1 METQCLP
8 QVRCLDPM
16 QGKETR
22 VTVMVRGK
30 AIVAVEDD
38 SYPIPADTVVIP
50 GENLLLAPSL
60 ADLYSYSGEP
70 GHEDRETLRQLVKTA
85 IAGGFTDVAILP
97 NTDPPLDQPQ
107 TLQWLKQRL
116 NQIERG
122 NSHHQGPGGH
132 QAENWPDSATVQCH
146 WWGSVTQ
153 GNQGKQL
160 TEWGELDQAGVIG
173 FSDGGAIQDWRLLQ
187 RALEYGAMAGKPLAL
202 VPLNLSL
209 RGNGVMREGPLAIQ
223 LGLPPD
229 PVMSEAAAIASLLEL
244 LPHYS
249 TPVHIMRLSTAR
261 GVELIAQ
268 AKSQGLNCTA
278 SVNWHHLLL
287 SNGAIA
293 HGLPPHTPHYDPNL
307 RFDPPLGNEGD
318 RLALIDG
325 IKNGVIDG
333 IAVDHQAFTYE
344 EKTQTFAETP
354 PGAIGYELVLPC
366 LWQGLVEK
374 DLITP
379 MVLWRALS
387 TNPRQCLGLSK
398 VNRPRILFD
407 PDQAWT
413 LKRGTLQTSAY
424 NSPWWNHSLKGRV
437 VAWES

>member
-1 METQCLP
+1 METQCRP
-8 QVRCLDPM
+8 QVRCLDPI
-16 QGKETR
+16 QGKEIR
-22 VTVMVRGK
+22 VTVMVQGN

-38 SYPIPADTVVIP
+38 SHPIPTDAVVVP
-50 GENLLLAPSL
+50 GDNLLLAPSL

-70 GHEDRETLRQLVKTA
+70 GHEDRETLGQLLQTA
-85 IAGGFTDVAILP
+85 IAGGFGDIAILP
-97 NTDPPLDQPQ
+97 NTDPPLDRPQ
-107 TLQWLKQRL
+107 TLQWLEQRL
-116 NQIERG
+116 NQMAGVNAHPRE
-122 NSHHQGPGGH
+122 QGED
-132 QAENWPDSATVQCH
+132 AATVQCH
-146 WWGSVTQ
+146 WWGSVTH

-202 VPLNLSL
+202 VPLNSSL

-244 LPHYS
+244 LPHYL
-249 TPVHIMRLSTAR
+249 TPVHLMRISTAR

-318 RLALIDG
+318 RLALIEG
-325 IKNGVIDG
+325 IKNGVIDA
-333 IAVDHQAFTYE
+333 IAVDHHAFTYE
-344 EKTQTFAETP
+344 EKTQTFAEAP

-374 DLITP
+374 GLVTATE
-379 MVLWRALS
+379 LWRALS
-387 TNPRQCLGLSK
+387 TNPRQCLGLPK
-398 VNRPRILFD
+398 LNPPRILFD
-407 PDQAWT
+407 PGLAWT
-413 LKRGTLQTSAY
+413 LQRGALQTSAY
-424 NSPWWNHSLKGRV
+424 NSPWWGHSLKGAV
-437 VAWES
+437 VAWEV

>member
-1 METQCLP
+1 METQCRP
-8 QVRCLDPM
+8 RVRYLDPL
-16 QGKETR
+16 QGRETR
-22 VTVMVRGK
+22 VTVIVRGNSV
-30 AIVAVEDD
+30 VAVEDD
-38 SYPIPADTVVIP
+38 AYSIPPEAVVLP

-70 GHEDRETLRQLVKTA
+70 GHEDRETLGQLIKTA
-85 IAGGFTDVAILP
+85 IAGGFGDIAILP
-97 NTDPPLDQPQ
+97 NTDPPLDRPQ
-107 TLQWLKQRL
+107 TLQWLEQRL
-116 NQIERG
+116 NQIG
-122 NSHHQGPGGH
+122 HGDFHHQP
-132 QAENWPDSATVQCH
+132 QSLENSGQFQCH

-153 GNQGKQL
+153 SNQGKQL

-202 VPLNLSL
+202 VPLNSSL

-223 LGLPPD
+223 LGLSPD
-229 PVMSEAAAIASLLEL
+229 PVMSETAAIASVLEL

-249 TPVHIMRLSTAR
+249 IPVHLMRISTAR

-293 HGLPPHTPHYDPNL
+293 KGLPPHTPHYDPNL

-318 RLALIDG
+318 RLALIEG
-325 IKNGVIDG
+325 VKNGVIDA

-354 PGAIGYELVLPC
+354 PGAIGYELILPC
-366 LWQGLVEK
+366 LWQQLVATQ
-374 DLITP
+374 LLTP
-379 MVLWRALS
+379 IQLWRALS
-387 TNPRQCLGLSK
+387 VNPRRCLGLPAVTNS
-398 VNRPRILFD
+398 RILFD
-407 PDQAWT
+407 PDLPWT
-413 LKRGTLQTSAY
+413 VERGTLQTSAY
-424 NSPWWNHSLKGRV
+424 NSPWWGHSLKGRV
-437 VAWES
+437 VAWEG